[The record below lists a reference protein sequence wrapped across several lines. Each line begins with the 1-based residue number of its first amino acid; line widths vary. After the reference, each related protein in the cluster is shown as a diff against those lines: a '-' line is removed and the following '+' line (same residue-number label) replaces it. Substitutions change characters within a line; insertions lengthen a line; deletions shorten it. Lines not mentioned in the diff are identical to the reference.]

1 MRKKLKRKTITGEL
15 INFRGLV
22 WAPVNEQG
30 VVFLFG
36 MVARELNMYV
46 ELVRTGYPDCIA
58 KRFIGKDRWEEVR
71 IEFEYRS
78 SNFNH
83 DESEC
88 DMIVCWEHDWPE
100 CPKGIEVIELKE
112 EIKNLENFP
121 LESPD
126 KPTAEEKYS
135 LTMHFDRA
143 GIVAK
148 KLFEELDKK
157 IKKID
162 DSIYS
167 KVIKYRVRY
176 NSPKRGFAGIAL
188 RKDFLNI
195 HLFTGGKRLK
205 GVEPFSREH
214 GQKWGQ
220 LYVRSKKDF
229 PNAISAL
236 KRSHQMINQ
245 CIKDNVPT
253 GWFAEAE

>member
-1 MRKKLKRKTITGEL
+1 MKTKSKRKTITGEL
-15 INFRGLV
+15 INFRGLI
-22 WAPVNEQG
+22 WAPLNEQG

-58 KRFIGKDRWEEVR
+58 KRFIGRDRWEEVK

-100 CPKGIEVIELKE
+100 CPKSIEVIELKE
-112 EIKNLENFP
+112 EIKSLENFP
-121 LESPD
+121 LQSPD

-135 LTMHFDRA
+135 FETHFDHA
-143 GIVAK
+143 GPVSK
-148 KLFEELDKK
+148 RLFEELDKK

-167 KVIKYRVRY
+167 KVIKYRIQY
-176 NSPKRGFAGIAL
+176 LSPKRRFASVAL
-188 RKDFLNI
+188 RKGFLNI
-195 HLFTGGKRLK
+195 SVFTNGKRLR
-205 GVEPFSREH
+205 GVEPFSGDYGH
-214 GQKWGQ
+214 KWGRM
-220 LYVRSKKDF
+220 YVRSKKDF
-229 PNAISAL
+229 PNTISVL

-245 CIKDNVPT
+245 CIKDKIPT
-253 GWFAEAE
+253 GWFAEVE